1 MKEWAYYQ
9 MSLWNVEGGFTMPIV
24 YDKMIKKFDDAGLN
38 SYKIKKDKII
48 GTVTYQKIR
57 HGGDID
63 TRTIAR
69 MCKFFDCQ
77 PGDLLDYVPDDEA
90 DKEESED

>member
-1 MKEWAYYQ
+1 
-9 MSLWNVEGGFTMPIV
+9 MPIV
-24 YDKMIKKFDDAGLN
+24 YDKMIKKFDEAGLN

-48 GTVTYQKIR
+48 GTVTYQKIK

-77 PGDLLDYVPDDEA
+77 PGVLLDYVPDDEA

>member
-1 MKEWAYYQ
+1 
-9 MSLWNVEGGFTMPIV
+9 MPIV
-24 YDKMIKKFDDAGLN
+24 YDKMIKKFDEAGLN

-48 GTVTYQKIR
+48 GTVTYQKIK

-77 PGDLLDYVPDDEA
+77 PGDPLDYVPDDEA

>member
-1 MKEWAYYQ
+1 
-9 MSLWNVEGGFTMPIV
+9 MPIV
-24 YDKMIKKFDDAGLN
+24 YDKMIKKFDEVGLN

-77 PGDLLDYVPDDEA
+77 RPAHRPVWLLCTENQ
-90 DKEESED
+90 

>member
-1 MKEWAYYQ
+1 
-9 MSLWNVEGGFTMPIV
+9 MPIV
-24 YDKMIKKFDDAGLN
+24 YDKMIKKFDEVGLN

-77 PGDLLDYVPDDEA
+77 PGDLLDYVPDDTAA
-90 DKEESED
+90 DADTAIKGESEG

>member
-1 MKEWAYYQ
+1 
-9 MSLWNVEGGFTMPIV
+9 MPIV
-24 YDKMIKKFDDAGLN
+24 YDKMIKKFDEVVLN
-38 SYKIKKDKII
+38 AYKIKKDKII

-77 PGDLLDYVPDDEA
+77 PGDLLDYVPDD
-90 DKEESED
+90 DDNKEESED

>member
-1 MKEWAYYQ
+1 MQ
-9 MSLWNVEGGFTMPIV
+9 IV
-24 YDKMIKKFDDAGLN
+24 YDNMIKKFDEAGLN

-48 GTVTYQKIR
+48 GTVTYQKIK

>member
-1 MKEWAYYQ
+1 
-9 MSLWNVEGGFTMPIV
+9 MPIV
-24 YDKMIKKFDDAGLN
+24 YDKMIKKFDEVGLN

-69 MCKFFDCQ
+69 MCKFFNCQ
-77 PGDLLDYVPDDEA
+77 PGDLLDYVPDDEPA
-90 DKEESED
+90 AESDRIEGGSTDE

>member
-1 MKEWAYYQ
+1 

-24 YDKMIKKFDDAGLN
+24 YDKMIKKFDEAGLN

-48 GTVTYQKIR
+48 GTVTYQKIK